1 MWDSAEPLSLT
12 RALQDWSCRVIKYT
26 LLSDRSPSCVADEQ
40 IQLVCLWED
49 AEDKDDTEVCGW
61 MAGCIHAFSH
71 VCIILAA
78 HCLWE

>member
-12 RALQDWSCRVIKYT
+12 RALQDGSCRVIKYT

-49 AEDKDDTEVCGW
+49 AEDKEDTEECGW

-78 HCLWE
+78 HCL

>member
-1 MWDSAEPLSLT
+1 MF
-12 RALQDWSCRVIKYT
+12 KYT

-49 AEDKDDTEVCGW
+49 AEDKEDTEVCGW

-78 HCLWE
+78 HWPFFSIQEKGWNLSVASKDVD